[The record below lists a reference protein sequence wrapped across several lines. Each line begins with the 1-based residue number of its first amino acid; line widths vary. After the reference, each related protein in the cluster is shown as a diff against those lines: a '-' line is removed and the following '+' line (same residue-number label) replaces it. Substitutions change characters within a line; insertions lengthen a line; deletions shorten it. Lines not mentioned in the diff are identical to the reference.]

1 MWLELNAWV
10 QSLWLSLCPYACYG
24 LMALWDRLYVWL
36 LFGVLFLPMGMMGCF
51 KGVTISDMQRL
62 DSLATYYIIVIV
74 IVVVAAAFAIIVYCI
89 LWNLD
94 IQTLFS
100 L

>member
-1 MWLELNAWV
+1 MLGS
-10 QSLWLSLCPYACYG
+10 SLYG
-24 LMALWDRLYVWL
+24 CLFAPMLVMALWDRLYVWL

-100 L
+100 LK